1 MTLLLHNNSQRE
13 LLRTRLQKFTSKNQH
28 NENLVGAAVVIAVS
42 EHQNSSYQN
51 TGQKNPN
58 KTSNDQACILLTRRS
73 SRLRKHS
80 GQFALPGGKLDK
92 GESVTEAALRE
103 LSEELNLHVS
113 NSNVIGFLDDFATN
127 SGFNITPVVVWI
139 EDHHKLVANPDEVAA
154 VYEIPF
160 SELESATMGP
170 GDEEMSEEEMGDE
183 GTGDSELPPVMSL
196 YLPSVG
202 TSIYSPTAAIVYQF
216 KEVALCGRSTRV
228 SHFAQPRFAWK

>member
-1 MTLLLHNNSQRE
+1 MTLLLHNQSQRE
-13 LLRTRLQKFTSKNQH
+13 LLTTRLQNFTSNNQQ
-28 NENLVGAAVVIAVS
+28 NENLVSAAVVLAVS
-42 EHQNSSYQN
+42 DHRN
-51 TGQKNPN
+51 TNQKNQG
-58 KTSNDQACILLTRRS
+58 KSCILLTRRS

-80 GQFALPGGKLDK
+80 GQFALPGGKLDP

-113 NSNVIGFLDDFATN
+113 HDNVIGLLDDFATN

-139 EDHHKLVANPDEVAA
+139 EDHQKLNANPDEVAA

-160 SELESATMGP
+160 SELESVTMRHDDEGL
-170 GDEEMSEEEMGDE
+170 GDEEPRDEESDVAMKSGESN
-183 GTGDSELPPVMSL
+183 TPPVMSL

-202 TSIYSPTAAIVYQF
+202 TSIYSPTAAIIYQF

-228 SHFAQPRFAWK
+228 SHFAQPKFAWK

>member
-1 MTLLLHNNSQRE
+1 MTQLLHNNSQRE
-13 LLRTRLQKFTSKNQH
+13 LLSTRLQKFTSKNQH
-28 NENLVGAAVVIAVS
+28 NENLVEAAVVIAVS
-42 EHQNSSYQN
+42 EHQNTGHQHTGHQN

-58 KTSNDQACILLTRRS
+58 KTSNDQSCILLTRRS

-80 GQFALPGGKLDK
+80 GQFALPGGKLDT

-170 GDEEMSEEEMGDE
+170 GDEEMGDE